1 MMQPQPYG
9 YINGMQ
15 IDRIVPDVK
24 TYLKKSDAYLSTL
37 ILVKV
42 IKMVADNMPIKFSN
56 NTWIDILKE
65 DTSIRGLQHAFSRLE
80 RTVLPGFTKPILSRT
95 FADAAKRNRTEFRVD
110 VDQLIYLLRI
120 KESDVKDMP
129 RGSLEKHFFYQS
141 GLKVRD
147 YLKDLKKANKLKE
160 RKDFNTNPELQ
171 EKYEKIMQ
179 SIKER
184 QEEFEL
190 HVRRIFNRVN
200 KAMNQ
205 ITIVNE
211 ALKNEAR
218 KILLGLLHD
227 NGYMPPD
234 AINN

>member
-9 YINGMQ
+9 YINGIQ

-24 TYLKKSDAYLSTL
+24 AYMKKSDAFLSTL

-56 NTWIDILKE
+56 NTWLDILKE

-95 FADAAKRNRTEFRVD
+95 FADAAKRNRTEFQVD

-120 KESDVKDMP
+120 KESDVKDLP

-160 RKDFNTNPELQ
+160 RKDFNTNQELQ

-184 QEEFEL
+184 QEEFEQ

-200 KAMNQ
+200 KAMNE

-211 ALKNEAR
+211 ELKNEAR
-218 KILLGLLHD
+218 KTLLSLLHD

-234 AINN
+234 TINN

>member
-1 MMQPQPYG
+1 
-9 YINGMQ
+9 
-15 IDRIVPDVK
+15 
-24 TYLKKSDAYLSTL
+24 
-37 ILVKV
+37 
-42 IKMVADNMPIKFSN
+42 
-56 NTWIDILKE
+56 
-65 DTSIRGLQHAFSRLE
+65 
-80 RTVLPGFTKPILSRT
+80 
-95 FADAAKRNRTEFRVD
+95 
-110 VDQLIYLLRI
+110 
-120 KESDVKDMP
+120 
-129 RGSLEKHFFYQS
+129 FFYQS

-179 SIKER
+179 TIKER

-218 KILLGLLHD
+218 KTLLGLLHD